1 MPTTEAT
8 KGQGDPDNPA
18 ATTPARNAS
27 KPSAKAHQGP
37 LGNDLNDFISAM
49 GALPSNAP
57 THRRRAKDARM
68 EHQRN
73 RGVRVQ
79 PSGSAMD
86 WSYCICSVML
96 LDESPKLVGIRSP
109 NLDIS
114 AYDPSQLVNRL

>member
-49 GALPSNAP
+49 GADAPNAAAQA
-57 THRRRAKDARM
+57 RRAR
-68 EHQRN
+68 R
-73 RGVRVQ
+73 VRHETETRLRRCLEQ
-79 PSGSAMD
+79 LGSAD
-86 WSYCICSVML
+86 YL
-96 LDESPKLVGIRSP
+96 
-109 NLDIS
+109 
-114 AYDPSQLVNRL
+114 